1 MKIVLFILSL
11 VVLSMPLWFAQA
23 TDCSGFD
30 GLKGFTILNKEST
43 QDEIQGTFAD
53 VYNYHV
59 CEKTLEIDTEAFQY
73 NQWIKKIEGKNL
85 VEVIYDVW
93 ETFCRE
99 YFGKCNENSLYWRYR
114 KACNDARTQTI
125 DELQSATDIEKSIIT
140 INSELLAG
148 SFAGVCE
155 NEAIK
160 KLQAYKEIAVQ
171 EVARYATKIV
181 ENSNKTYLTEAHQQ
195 FNKVIEKFN
204 TVAKM
209 FGDIARSFQ
218 AFTGQAHV

>member
-1 MKIVLFILSL
+1 MIDGSFMFSL
-11 VVLSMPLWFAQA
+11 IWS
-23 TDCSGFD
+23 
-30 GLKGFTILNKEST
+30 
-43 QDEIQGTFAD
+43 
-53 VYNYHV
+53 V
-59 CEKTLEIDTEAFQY
+59 CASINTE
-73 NQWIKKIEGKNL
+73 
-85 VEVIYDVW
+85 
-93 ETFCRE
+93 
-99 YFGKCNENSLYWRYR
+99 YR